1 MKIKSIKIENFRS
14 HKDSTINLRD
24 YNLITGP
31 NSSGKSSIF
40 YALLCFYNYKG
51 IKFNEDKDRSK
62 FSRDQPSRVTV
73 TYELNQNDQGIKN
86 LFNLDTNQNELSI
99 NYDLNENKYKL
110 EGKADI
116 VKSTFT
122 KFFEK
127 TNIIFIPAIPDSS
140 EAFKLTGPSI
150 MRDAL
155 TEILKTIW
163 EQSPESKKVNETLGQ
178 LLSSLNQ
185 SKTNAGI
192 SPSQITDKINE
203 SIKNVNLKLSFQTKT
218 IDYTTLISNIYTV
231 GVSDTKLSGD
241 IDPSTISTGQM
252 KFLFYNL
259 IRVLKDL
266 KQSTMVDDS
275 ANQLHF
281 LIFEEPEAFLHPSN
295 QLSLGETMR
304 SLASS
309 EGWQFAISTHSPFF
323 ISKEIENMQD
333 IIRIERDKSGVSKIF
348 QINEEQWK
356 DLKKNED
363 FIAFLEKL
371 ENDPE
376 LSINLDL
383 RGKIDQIIKTYE
395 NGLDEFSYNLYL
407 NSERSRLFLSDKVI
421 ICEGISDKLLVDY
434 IIKLMGEKFISE
446 IYVMESSGK
455 YDIVRYMKI
464 LNHFGIKHCII
475 YDTDSNKKQNKNLA
489 INVNPYIEESIE
501 KYSNFFVGSIC
512 FNPNLEEENMF
523 FDSNGDKLSNNEK
536 ALYILSGI
544 KTGQLPNFNNIN
556 EKVANL
562 VQKLYES

>member
-73 TYELNQNDQGIKN
+73 TYELNQNDLGIKN

-275 ANQLHF
+275 GNQLHF

-383 RGKIDQIIKTYE
+383 RGKIEQIIKTYE

>member
-110 EGKADI
+110 EGRADI

-127 TNIIFIPAIPDSS
+127 TNIIFIPAIPDSN
-140 EAFKLTGPSI
+140 EAFKLTGSSL

-163 EQSPESKKVNETLGQ
+163 EQSPESKKVNETMGQ

-231 GVSDTKLSGD
+231 SVSDTKLSGD

-266 KQSTMVDDS
+266 KQSTTDDDN

-309 EGWQFAISTHSPFF
+309 KGWQFAISTHSPFF
-323 ISKEIENMQD
+323 ISKEIEHMQD

-348 QINEEQWK
+348 QISEEQWK
-356 DLKKNED
+356 ELKDNED
-363 FIAFLEKL
+363 FISYLEKL
-371 ENDPE
+371 KNNSDFSITSE
-376 LSINLDL
+376 LKK
-383 RGKIDQIIKTYE
+383 KIDKIIGTYRS
-395 NGLDEFSYNLYL
+395 GLDEFSYNLYL
-407 NSERSRLFLSDKVI
+407 NSERSRLFLSDKLI
-421 ICEGISDKLLVDY
+421 ICEGISDKILVDY
-434 IIKLMGEKFISE
+434 IIKEMGEKFISE

-475 YDTDSNKKQNKNLA
+475 YDTDSDKAYSNNLA
-489 INVNPYIEESIE
+489 ININPYIEDSKK
-501 KYSNFFVGSIC
+501 KYLNFFVDFIS
-512 FNPNLEEENMF
+512 FDPNLEEENKF
-523 FDSNGDKLSNNEK
+523 FDGNGDMLVNNEK
-536 ALYILSGI
+536 ALYILRGI
-544 KTGQLPNFNNIN
+544 ETGKLPNLS
-556 EKVANL
+556 ELKVKISNL

>member
-86 LFNLDTNQNELSI
+86 LFNLDTNKNELSI
-99 NYDLNENKYKL
+99 NYDLNGNKYKL

-116 VKSTFT
+116 VKNTFT

-127 TNIIFIPAIPDSS
+127 TNIIFIPAIPDSN
-140 EAFKLTGPSI
+140 EAFKLTGPSL

-155 TEILKTIW
+155 PDIVETIW
-163 EQSPESKKVNETLGQ
+163 EQSPESKEINGIIDQ
-178 LLSSLNQ
+178 LISNLNQ
-185 SKTNAGI
+185 SKTNSGI
-192 SPSQITDKINE
+192 SPSLITDKINE
-203 SIKNVNLKLSFQTKT
+203 SIKNVNLKLSFQTKPLNH
-218 IDYTTLISNIYTV
+218 TTLISNIYNV
-231 GVSDTKLSGD
+231 AVSDTKLSEE
-241 IDPSTISTGQM
+241 IDSSAISTGQM

-309 EGWQFAISTHSPFF
+309 KGWQFAISTHSPFF
-323 ISKEIENMQD
+323 ISKEIEHLQD
-333 IIRIERDKSGVSKIF
+333 IIRIERNKSGISKIF
-348 QINEEQWK
+348 QISEEQWK
-356 DLKKNED
+356 ELKDNED
-363 FIAFLEKL
+363 FISYLEKL
-371 ENDPE
+371 KNDSD
-376 LSINLDL
+376 LSITSELKS
-383 RGKIDQIIKTYE
+383 KIDKIIRTHR

-421 ICEGISDKLLVDY
+421 IC
-434 IIKLMGEKFISE
+434 
-446 IYVMESSGK
+446 
-455 YDIVRYMKI
+455 
-464 LNHFGIKHCII
+464 
-475 YDTDSNKKQNKNLA
+475 
-489 INVNPYIEESIE
+489 
-501 KYSNFFVGSIC
+501 
-512 FNPNLEEENMF
+512 
-523 FDSNGDKLSNNEK
+523 
-536 ALYILSGI
+536 
-544 KTGQLPNFNNIN
+544 
-556 EKVANL
+556 
-562 VQKLYES
+562 

>member
-1 MKIKSIKIENFRS
+1 M
-14 HKDSTINLRD
+14 
-24 YNLITGP
+24 
-31 NSSGKSSIF
+31 
-40 YALLCFYNYKG
+40 
-51 IKFNEDKDRSK
+51 
-62 FSRDQPSRVTV
+62 
-73 TYELNQNDQGIKN
+73 
-86 LFNLDTNQNELSI
+86 FNLDTNQNELSI

-110 EGKADI
+110 EGRADI

-127 TNIIFIPAIPDSS
+127 TNIIFIPAIPDSN
-140 EAFKLTGPSI
+140 EAFKLTGSSL